1 MGEIRYLEKHTKRP
15 PDLLFGVQEL
25 SPSFDEIPSDS
36 PKESVRDVYL
46 AITGCLDD
54 DVEEIQ
60 SLGRTSPTVT
70 GLISATSRR
79 SARQCSDPGRWHPCE
94 FQSKHVP
101 RLLTTTFTDALD
113 SLPAPSVA
121 LITMTIDGDVL
132 SGTDK

>member
-1 MGEIRYLEKHTKRP
+1 MSRQHSYAGESGAEVSNSAVGEIRYLEKHTKRP

-60 SLGRTSPTVT
+60 SLGRT
-70 GLISATSRR
+70 LR
-79 SARQCSDPGRWHPCE
+79 
-94 FQSKHVP
+94 
-101 RLLTTTFTDALD
+101 
-113 SLPAPSVA
+113 
-121 LITMTIDGDVL
+121 DGDWTYLRDLQTIGATMQRSRAVAPV
-132 SGTDK
+132 